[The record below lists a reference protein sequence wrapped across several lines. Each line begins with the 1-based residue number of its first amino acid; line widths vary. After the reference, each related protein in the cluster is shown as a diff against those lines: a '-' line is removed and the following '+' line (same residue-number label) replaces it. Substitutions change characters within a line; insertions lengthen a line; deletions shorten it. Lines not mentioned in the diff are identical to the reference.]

1 MKKVLSRLA
10 KVGRSS
16 SHAAAEPA
24 ERDPQADTPGGTP
37 EEQTERPAAYDLVG
51 RERTLSGLQRAVWD
65 GDVARVRSLTAKS
78 TAGVQARDREG
89 RSLLHLAAARGHREM
104 VELLLERR
112 LPVDAEDGDGNTPL
126 LKAAE
131 ADSAASVRLLLERGA
146 SASHCNHHQQ
156 NGLHVSS
163 RRGAEP
169 VLQALLQHGANVD
182 QVDKDG
188 HTPLHLSVLH
198 AHPELAAALLLH
210 GAALAPADRDGRTAL
225 HLAAGRGLSELVAQL
240 LEGGAEAELRDDE
253 GLTAG
258 ELAVR
263 EGFPHIQS
271 QIRRLS
277 RRHRSLSQM
286 FSVEDLGVDGP
297 PPAETAKVQR
307 LGSTSSAGVPTPRV
321 ASSLS
326 SAGVPTPRLASSLS
340 SAREAAPRLASSLS
354 SAGEPEPG
362 PGRPDPAATPAAPIS
377 VGSDSWSD
385 DDELNFAPPPR
396 KPSIPLPACFLAGT
410 SPLPTDRAGDHGG
423 VELASGQPH
432 YSDISGVKR
441 LSSDSGGGG
450 DGGPAGDSGAGPR
463 DQRRTSCWSSGSESE
478 SPKRT
483 GRSSP
488 RARPSSER
496 GAEGQREDVER
507 ADGTENSCSE
517 PAVSP
522 VKRPDPRPERDD
534 SWGDVSPIP
543 FVTAAGDD
551 SGPKPSAVETGA
563 GDAPQS
569 VGRAASDP
577 PEVDLSDGE
586 DSWGDDSPV
595 LPRPWS
601 SGPPRLNSD
610 PVPEP
615 GVERA
620 DPAPER
626 EAEQTDSVSEDSW
639 GDSDGSPI
647 LPGSPSDRGPSR
659 RTSGV
664 RPTSRDG
671 PADGGTG
678 PVRETSAV
686 SVLEDGRAP
695 IGRRP
700 TKNIPQI
707 QRPSET
713 ADDGDQEEEE
723 DLSSWGDVS
732 PVLPRSPAVPRRES
746 LAGTADH
753 RASDPPLAP
762 AAVRE
767 PPAPPQPAARVERQ
781 SSPVAPEDSW
791 GDVSPVLPRSRPARL
806 ATPPQLGRSP
816 ADHTATAADDEDSR
830 GVQKS
835 ASDDNQPGAEDSWG
849 DVSPILSRRSVP
861 ATAAAK
867 QTAEEDS
874 WGDTS
879 LPSELAAVSRGAAAE
894 RGDTEHMEAG
904 GGTETGT
911 QPPEQPSDEE
921 SWGDESLPA
930 MGRSD
935 SEGVPSERRTLQ
947 RSQNEISGSLS
958 RKGSREPISGNVSA
972 AAKVSED
979 SSWSDHSSSLG
990 DKVTCKS
997 GDGQDFKRRQ
1007 SSETHGESRVKTS
1020 ESAAGLRRDSF
1031 VSKRQKS
1038 MSSESSAPLVEGTH
1052 GDAPVRSLS
1061 PVAPPRRLP
1070 GLTLDTT
1077 SSEVPAQAEPARR
1090 ARLSSWCDDPVPPAG
1105 PAAPTPASA
1114 APTAEDSGSWDDS
1127 SSAGDDG
1134 GNSARLVASP
1144 PAERE
1149 GPAPSEPSSHLKTSA
1164 DPESAHQPQSSV
1176 PTAALPLEPDYD
1188 TWDSSVAESA
1198 ASPRPEPGGTE
1209 DGAGTGPQR
1218 PVRRRSVTLLSPPR
1232 SRETSASET
1241 ADATH
1246 TQCST
1251 SLAGTLGRDGTL
1263 QGTDELWEGNA
1274 TLRADGTIGGG
1285 SSPRD
1290 GGPTDPSPPPVEPP
1304 PLQLAS
1310 PDRPP
1315 RLGQRRVSVSL
1326 PLSADRAL
1334 PVTGERRRRGSV
1346 TSVSSTSSVSSLKSV
1361 GRTLREWRQT
1371 LLAPLRS
1378 RRRRRSLEL
1387 PVRRHSIA
1395 IDSFLTEQA
1404 ELTAD
1409 DQVEDMYREEE
1420 APRRAV
1426 SRHRSLVSPTADQR
1440 GSDG

>member
-24 ERDPQADTPGGTP
+24 ERDPQADTAGGTP
-37 EEQTERPAAYDLVG
+37 GEQTERPAAYDLVG

-326 SAGVPTPRLASSLS
+326 SAGAPTPRLASSLS

-362 PGRPDPAATPAAPIS
+362 PGRCDSAAAGPAVPIS
-377 VGSDSWSD
+377 AGSDSWSD

-423 VELASGQPH
+423 A
-432 YSDISGVKR
+432 
-441 LSSDSGGGG
+441 
-450 DGGPAGDSGAGPR
+450 
-463 DQRRTSCWSSGSESE
+463 
-478 SPKRT
+478 
-483 GRSSP
+483 
-488 RARPSSER
+488 
-496 GAEGQREDVER
+496 
-507 ADGTENSCSE
+507 E
-517 PAVSP
+517 PASAP
-522 VKRPDPRPERDD
+522 V
-534 SWGDVSPIP
+534 
-543 FVTAAGDD
+543 
-551 SGPKPSAVETGA
+551 
-563 GDAPQS
+563 
-569 VGRAASDP
+569 
-577 PEVDLSDGE
+577 
-586 DSWGDDSPV
+586 
-595 LPRPWS
+595 
-601 SGPPRLNSD
+601 
-610 PVPEP
+610 
-615 GVERA
+615 
-620 DPAPER
+620 
-626 EAEQTDSVSEDSW
+626 AE
-639 GDSDGSPI
+639 
-647 LPGSPSDRGPSR
+647 
-659 RTSGV
+659 
-664 RPTSRDG
+664 
-671 PADGGTG
+671 
-678 PVRETSAV
+678 
-686 SVLEDGRAP
+686 
-695 IGRRP
+695 
-700 TKNIPQI
+700 
-707 QRPSET
+707 
-713 ADDGDQEEEE
+713 
-723 DLSSWGDVS
+723 
-732 PVLPRSPAVPRRES
+732 
-746 LAGTADH
+746 
-753 RASDPPLAP
+753 
-762 AAVRE
+762 RE
-767 PPAPPQPAARVERQ
+767 PPSPPQPAARAETQ
-781 SSPVAPEDSW
+781 PSPVAP
-791 GDVSPVLPRSRPARL
+791 
-806 ATPPQLGRSP
+806 
-816 ADHTATAADDEDSR
+816 
-830 GVQKS
+830 
-835 ASDDNQPGAEDSWG
+835 
-849 DVSPILSRRSVP
+849 
-861 ATAAAK
+861 
-867 QTAEEDS
+867 EEDS
-874 WGDTS
+874 WGD
-879 LPSELAAVSRGAAAE
+879 
-894 RGDTEHMEAG
+894 
-904 GGTETGT
+904 
-911 QPPEQPSDEE
+911 
-921 SWGDESLPA
+921 
-930 MGRSD
+930 
-935 SEGVPSERRTLQ
+935 
-947 RSQNEISGSLS
+947 
-958 RKGSREPISGNVSA
+958 
-972 AAKVSED
+972 
-979 SSWSDHSSSLG
+979 
-990 DKVTCKS
+990 
-997 GDGQDFKRRQ
+997 
-1007 SSETHGESRVKTS
+1007 
-1020 ESAAGLRRDSF
+1020 
-1031 VSKRQKS
+1031 
-1038 MSSESSAPLVEGTH
+1038 
-1052 GDAPVRSLS
+1052 
-1061 PVAPPRRLP
+1061 
-1070 GLTLDTT
+1070 
-1077 SSEVPAQAEPARR
+1077 AEPARR
-1090 ARLSSWCDDPVPPAG
+1090 ARVSSWCDDPVSPAG

-1127 SSAGDDG
+1127 SSAADDG

-1144 PAERE
+1144 PAER
-1149 GPAPSEPSSHLKTSA
+1149 GPVPSELRDQLKVSA
-1164 DPESAHQPQSSV
+1164 DPESAHQPQSSA
-1176 PTAALPLEPDYD
+1176 PTAAPVPEPDDD

-1198 ASPRPEPGGTE
+1198 ASPRPEPGVPE
-1209 DGAGTGPQR
+1209 DGAGSGPQR

-1263 QGTDELWEGNA
+1263 QGTDELWAGNA

-1285 SSPRD
+1285 SPRD
-1290 GGPTDPSPPPVEPP
+1290 GGPTDQSPLPDEPP
-1304 PLQLAS
+1304 PLELAS

-1334 PVTGERRRRGSV
+1334 PVTGEQRRRGSV

-1409 DQVEDMYREEE
+1409 DQVEDMYREQE

-1426 SRHRSLVSPTADQR
+1426 SHSPELAPARPPRGRLRSRSVEAPPPAAAPRRHRLSGGSLADIVEADAEEEAEERRRRRGRWRSAGGGGRPGRRLSLDVTALGLPRSRHRSLVSPTADQR

>member
-362 PGRPDPAATPAAPIS
+362 PGRPDSAATPAAPIS

-396 KPSIPLPACFLAGT
+396 K
-410 SPLPTDRAGDHGG
+410 
-423 VELASGQPH
+423 
-432 YSDISGVKR
+432 
-441 LSSDSGGGG
+441 
-450 DGGPAGDSGAGPR
+450 
-463 DQRRTSCWSSGSESE
+463 
-478 SPKRT
+478 
-483 GRSSP
+483 
-488 RARPSSER
+488 
-496 GAEGQREDVER
+496 
-507 ADGTENSCSE
+507 
-517 PAVSP
+517 
-522 VKRPDPRPERDD
+522 
-534 SWGDVSPIP
+534 
-543 FVTAAGDD
+543 
-551 SGPKPSAVETGA
+551 
-563 GDAPQS
+563 
-569 VGRAASDP
+569 
-577 PEVDLSDGE
+577 
-586 DSWGDDSPV
+586 
-595 LPRPWS
+595 
-601 SGPPRLNSD
+601 
-610 PVPEP
+610 
-615 GVERA
+615 
-620 DPAPER
+620 
-626 EAEQTDSVSEDSW
+626 
-639 GDSDGSPI
+639 
-647 LPGSPSDRGPSR
+647 
-659 RTSGV
+659 
-664 RPTSRDG
+664 
-671 PADGGTG
+671 
-678 PVRETSAV
+678 
-686 SVLEDGRAP
+686 
-695 IGRRP
+695 
-700 TKNIPQI
+700 
-707 QRPSET
+707 
-713 ADDGDQEEEE
+713 
-723 DLSSWGDVS
+723 
-732 PVLPRSPAVPRRES
+732 
-746 LAGTADH
+746 
-753 RASDPPLAP
+753 
-762 AAVRE
+762 
-767 PPAPPQPAARVERQ
+767 
-781 SSPVAPEDSW
+781 
-791 GDVSPVLPRSRPARL
+791 
-806 ATPPQLGRSP
+806 
-816 ADHTATAADDEDSR
+816 
-830 GVQKS
+830 
-835 ASDDNQPGAEDSWG
+835 
-849 DVSPILSRRSVP
+849 
-861 ATAAAK
+861 
-867 QTAEEDS
+867 
-874 WGDTS
+874 
-879 LPSELAAVSRGAAAE
+879 
-894 RGDTEHMEAG
+894 
-904 GGTETGT
+904 
-911 QPPEQPSDEE
+911 
-921 SWGDESLPA
+921 
-930 MGRSD
+930 
-935 SEGVPSERRTLQ
+935 
-947 RSQNEISGSLS
+947 
-958 RKGSREPISGNVSA
+958 
-972 AAKVSED
+972 
-979 SSWSDHSSSLG
+979 
-990 DKVTCKS
+990 
-997 GDGQDFKRRQ
+997 
-1007 SSETHGESRVKTS
+1007 
-1020 ESAAGLRRDSF
+1020 
-1031 VSKRQKS
+1031 
-1038 MSSESSAPLVEGTH
+1038 
-1052 GDAPVRSLS
+1052 
-1061 PVAPPRRLP
+1061 
-1070 GLTLDTT
+1070 
-1077 SSEVPAQAEPARR
+1077 
-1090 ARLSSWCDDPVPPAG
+1090 
-1105 PAAPTPASA
+1105 
-1114 APTAEDSGSWDDS
+1114 
-1127 SSAGDDG
+1127 
-1134 GNSARLVASP
+1134 
-1144 PAERE
+1144 
-1149 GPAPSEPSSHLKTSA
+1149 
-1164 DPESAHQPQSSV
+1164 
-1176 PTAALPLEPDYD
+1176 
-1188 TWDSSVAESA
+1188 
-1198 ASPRPEPGGTE
+1198 
-1209 DGAGTGPQR
+1209 
-1218 PVRRRSVTLLSPPR
+1218 
-1232 SRETSASET
+1232 
-1241 ADATH
+1241 
-1246 TQCST
+1246 CST

-1426 SRHRSLVSPTADQR
+1426 SHSPEPAPARPPRGRLRSRSVEAPPPAAAPRRHRRSGGSLADIVEADAEEEAEERRRRRGRWRSAGGGGRPGRRLSLDVTALGLPRSRHRSLVSPTADQR